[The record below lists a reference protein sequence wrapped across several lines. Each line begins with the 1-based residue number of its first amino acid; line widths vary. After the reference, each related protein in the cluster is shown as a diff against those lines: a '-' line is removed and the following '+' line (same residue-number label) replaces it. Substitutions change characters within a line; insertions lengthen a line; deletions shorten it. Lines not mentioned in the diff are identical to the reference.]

1 MLELL
6 RNFLSG
12 KRVVVI
18 AILLAI
24 PFVFFGSTSFGTT
37 FTSYGT
43 VNGEAVSQRDVS
55 LATSQVAE
63 RLKSVYGED
72 FDLDDLDETVS
83 IELIRNEIIN
93 QKTLVSQ
100 AKDLGLTVSLQ
111 DAKKEIINLE
121 IFQGD
126 KGFDPAIFEATIRAN
141 GWTPDEYFAL
151 VQESIALDRIIGAM
165 SSIAFPL
172 QRDLES
178 LASML
183 ETSRDIN
190 FIKVDKAALVS
201 AQDASLEE
209 AEDFYNEN
217 PFLFLSEEK
226 RDFSYILLS
235 YDEYKNQVSI
245 PENYVDE
252 AYSDYLNNLDQQI
265 QNRISHYMIE
275 KSNYENEDVARN
287 KILSDYE
294 QIISGQISFEDI
306 VESSS
311 EDLVSK
317 DQGGDL
323 GLSSGDAFPIEFE
336 SAILEMSLNQI
347 SEVIELEDTFH
358 ILKLTEVLK
367 PQVKSKSEMQKD
379 LTNELID
386 AESRAL
392 MQDDFL
398 SLESLVLEGL
408 TLNELSDEVSAPIQI
423 TGLKGI
429 DEIQIS
435 DFSNVNS
442 TELFSP
448 DILPNK
454 IEIFESEDSYLFVML
469 TQAIQPSVQEFVV
482 VAENAIQEVRT
493 YKANKLIEDYAD
505 TVKKSISEDTSSSL
519 VDGFSK
525 ENFKAVKR
533 FSSLLPPELITAI
546 FNSSIGE
553 LVTYKTTNGD
563 QYWAQSSNEVTPT
576 ADELGDAVSRYEEFY
591 NGSLGQQFS
600 GFIDHTMRKGQRV
613 RLQNLASDD

>member
-43 VNGEAVSQRDVS
+43 VNGEAVSQMDVS

-126 KGFDPAIFEATIRAN
+126 EGFDSAIFEATIRAN

-151 VQESIALDRIIGAM
+151 VQESIGLDRIIGAM

-190 FIKVDKAALVS
+190 FIKADKAALVS

-209 AEDFYNEN
+209 AEDFYNKN

-245 PENYVDE
+245 PENYLDE

-336 SAILEMSLNQI
+336 NAILEMSLNQI

-358 ILKLTEVLK
+358 ILKLTEILK
-367 PQVKSKSEMQKD
+367 PQVKSKSEMEKD
-379 LTNELID
+379 LLNELID
-386 AESRAL
+386 AEARAL

-442 TELFSP
+442 TELFSA

-469 TQAIQPSVQEFVV
+469 TQAIQPAVQEFVV

-505 TVKKSISEDTSSSL
+505 IVKKSILEDTSSSL
-519 VDGFSK
+519 IDGFSK

-546 FNSSIGE
+546 FDSSIGE
-553 LVTYKTTNGD
+553 LVTYKATNGD
-563 QYWAQSSNEVTPT
+563 QYWVQSSNEVTPT

>member
-24 PFVFFGSTSFGTT
+24 PFVFFGSTSFGTS

-43 VNGEAVSQRDVS
+43 VNGEAVSQMDVS

-83 IELIRNEIIN
+83 IELIKNEIIN

-126 KGFDPAIFEATIRAN
+126 EGFDPAIFEATIRAN

-151 VQESIALDRIIGAM
+151 VQESIGLDRIIGAM

-190 FIKVDKAALVS
+190 FIKADKAALVS

-235 YDEYKNQVSI
+235 YDEYRNQVSI

-336 SAILEMSLNQI
+336 NAILKMSLNQI

-367 PQVKSKSEMQKD
+367 PQVKSKSEMEKD
-379 LTNELID
+379 LLNELID

-398 SLESLVLEGL
+398 RLESLVLEGL
-408 TLNELSDEVSAPIQI
+408 TLNELSNEVSAPIQI

-493 YKANKLIEDYAD
+493 YKANKLIEDYVD
-505 TVKKSISEDTSSSL
+505 IVKKSILEDTSSSL
-519 VDGFSK
+519 IDGFSK

-553 LVTYKTTNGD
+553 LVTYKATNGD
-563 QYWAQSSNEVTPT
+563 QYWVQSSNEVTPT
-576 ADELGDAVSRYEEFY
+576 ADELGDVVSRYEEFY
-591 NGSLGQQFS
+591 NSSLGQQFS

>member
-12 KRVVVI
+12 RRVVVI

-43 VNGEAVSQRDVS
+43 VNGEAVSQMDVS

-83 IELIRNEIIN
+83 IQLIRNEIIN

-121 IFQGD
+121 MFQGD
-126 KGFDPAIFEATIRAN
+126 EGFDPAIFEATIRAN

-151 VQESIALDRIIGAM
+151 VQESIGLDRIIGAM

-183 ETSRDIN
+183 EISRDIN
-190 FIKVDKAALVS
+190 FIKADKAALVS

-235 YDEYKNQVSI
+235 YDGYRNQVSI
-245 PENYVDE
+245 PENYLDE

-336 SAILEMSLNQI
+336 NAILEMSLNQI

-358 ILKLTEVLK
+358 ILKLTEILK
-367 PQVKSKSEMQKD
+367 PQVKSKSEMEKD
-379 LTNELID
+379 LLNELID
-386 AESRAL
+386 AEARAL

-505 TVKKSISEDTSSSL
+505 TVKESILEDTSSSL

-533 FSSLLPPELITAI
+533 FSSLLPPELITDI

-553 LVTYKTTNGD
+553 LVTYKATNGD
-563 QYWAQSSNEVTPT
+563 QYWVQSSNEVTPT

-591 NGSLGQQFS
+591 NGTLGQQFS

>member
-43 VNGEAVSQRDVS
+43 VNGEAVSQMDVS

-100 AKDLGLTVSLQ
+100 AKDLGLTVSLK

-126 KGFDPAIFEATIRAN
+126 EGFDSTIFEATIRAN

-151 VQESIALDRIIGAM
+151 VQESIGLDRIIGAM

-190 FIKVDKAALVS
+190 FIKADKAALVS

-209 AEDFYNEN
+209 AEDFYNKN

-245 PENYVDE
+245 PENYLDE

-336 SAILEMSLNQI
+336 NAILEMSLNQI

-367 PQVKSKSEMQKD
+367 PQVKSKSEVEKE
-379 LTNELID
+379 LLNELID

-505 TVKKSISEDTSSSL
+505 TVKESIYEDTSSSL

-553 LVTYKTTNGD
+553 LVTYKATNGD
-563 QYWAQSSNEVTPT
+563 QYWVQSSNEVTPT

-591 NGSLGQQFS
+591 NGTLGQQFS

>member
-43 VNGEAVSQRDVS
+43 VNGEAVSQMDVS

-126 KGFDPAIFEATIRAN
+126 EGFDSTIFEATIRAN

-151 VQESIALDRIIGAM
+151 VQESIGLDRIIGAM

-190 FIKVDKAALVS
+190 FIKADKAALVS

-209 AEDFYNEN
+209 AEDFYNKN

-245 PENYVDE
+245 PENYLDE

-336 SAILEMSLNQI
+336 NAILEMSLNQI

-367 PQVKSKSEMQKD
+367 PQVKSKSEVEKE
-379 LTNELID
+379 LLNELID

-505 TVKKSISEDTSSSL
+505 TVKESIYEDTSSSL

-553 LVTYKTTNGD
+553 LVTYKATNGD
-563 QYWAQSSNEVTPT
+563 QYWVQSSNEVTPT

-591 NGSLGQQFS
+591 NGTLGQQFS

>member
-1 MLELL
+1 
-6 RNFLSG
+6 
-12 KRVVVI
+12 
-18 AILLAI
+18 
-24 PFVFFGSTSFGTT
+24 
-37 FTSYGT
+37 
-43 VNGEAVSQRDVS
+43 
-55 LATSQVAE
+55 
-63 RLKSVYGED
+63 
-72 FDLDDLDETVS
+72 
-83 IELIRNEIIN
+83 
-93 QKTLVSQ
+93 
-100 AKDLGLTVSLQ
+100 
-111 DAKKEIINLE
+111 
-121 IFQGD
+121 
-126 KGFDPAIFEATIRAN
+126 
-141 GWTPDEYFAL
+141 
-151 VQESIALDRIIGAM
+151 
-165 SSIAFPL
+165 
-172 QRDLES
+172 
-178 LASML
+178 
-183 ETSRDIN
+183 
-190 FIKVDKAALVS
+190 
-201 AQDASLEE
+201 
-209 AEDFYNEN
+209 
-217 PFLFLSEEK
+217 
-226 RDFSYILLS
+226 
-235 YDEYKNQVSI
+235 
-245 PENYVDE
+245 
-252 AYSDYLNNLDQQI
+252 
-265 QNRISHYMIE
+265 MIE

-367 PQVKSKSEMQKD
+367 PQVKSKSEMEKD
-379 LTNELID
+379 LLNELID

-493 YKANKLIEDYAD
+493 YKANKLIEDYFD
-505 TVKKSISEDTSSSL
+505 IVKKSILEDTSSSL
-519 VDGFSK
+519 IDGFSK

-553 LVTYKTTNGD
+553 LVTYKATNGD
-563 QYWAQSSNEVTPT
+563 QYWVQSSNEVKPT
-576 ADELGDAVSRYEEFY
+576 ADELGDVVSRYEEFY
-591 NGSLGQQFS
+591 NSSLGQQFS

>member
-43 VNGEAVSQRDVS
+43 VNGEAVSQMDVS

-100 AKDLGLTVSLQ
+100 AKDLGLTVSLK

-126 KGFDPAIFEATIRAN
+126 EGFDPAIFESTIRAN

-151 VQESIALDRIIGAM
+151 VQESIGLDRIIGAM

-190 FIKVDKAALVS
+190 FIKADKAALVS

-209 AEDFYNEN
+209 AEDFYNKN

-245 PENYVDE
+245 PENYLDE

-336 SAILEMSLNQI
+336 NAILEMSLNQI

-367 PQVKSKSEMQKD
+367 PQVKSKSEVEKE
-379 LTNELID
+379 LLNELID

-505 TVKKSISEDTSSSL
+505 TVKESIYEDTSSSL

-553 LVTYKTTNGD
+553 LVTYKATNGD
-563 QYWAQSSNEVTPT
+563 QYWVQSSNEVTPT

-591 NGSLGQQFS
+591 NGTLGQQFS

>member
-183 ETSRDIN
+183 ETSRDVN

-563 QYWAQSSNEVTPT
+563 QYWVQSSNEVTPS

>member
-183 ETSRDIN
+183 ETSRDVN

-336 SAILEMSLNQI
+336 NAILEMSLNQI

-563 QYWAQSSNEVTPT
+563 QYWVQSSNEVTPS

>member
-12 KRVVVI
+12 RRVVVI

-43 VNGEAVSQRDVS
+43 VNGEAVSQMDVS

-121 IFQGD
+121 MFQGD
-126 KGFDPAIFEATIRAN
+126 EGFDPAIFEATIRAN

-151 VQESIALDRIIGAM
+151 VQESIGLDRIIGAM

-190 FIKVDKAALVS
+190 FIKADKAALVS

-235 YDEYKNQVSI
+235 YDGYRNQVSI
-245 PENYVDE
+245 PENYLDE

-336 SAILEMSLNQI
+336 NAILEMSLNQI

-367 PQVKSKSEMQKD
+367 PQVKSKSEVEKE
-379 LTNELID
+379 LLNELID

-505 TVKKSISEDTSSSL
+505 TVKESILEDTSSSL

-553 LVTYKTTNGD
+553 LVTYKATNGD
-563 QYWAQSSNEVTPT
+563 QYWVQSSNEVTPT

-591 NGSLGQQFS
+591 NGTLGQQFS

>member
-12 KRVVVI
+12 RRVVVI

-43 VNGEAVSQRDVS
+43 VNGEAVSQMDVS

-121 IFQGD
+121 MFQGD
-126 KGFDPAIFEATIRAN
+126 EGFDPAIFEATIRAN

-151 VQESIALDRIIGAM
+151 VQESIGLDRIIGAM

-183 ETSRDIN
+183 EISRDIN
-190 FIKVDKAALVS
+190 FIKADKAALVS

-235 YDEYKNQVSI
+235 YDEYRNQVSI

-336 SAILEMSLNQI
+336 NAILEMSLNQI

-358 ILKLTEVLK
+358 ILKLTEILK
-367 PQVKSKSEMQKD
+367 PQVKSKSEMEKD
-379 LTNELID
+379 LLNELID
-386 AESRAL
+386 AEARAL

-442 TELFSP
+442 TELFSA

-469 TQAIQPSVQEFVV
+469 TQAIQPAVQEFVV

-505 TVKKSISEDTSSSL
+505 IVKKSILEDTSSSL
-519 VDGFSK
+519 IDGFSK

-546 FNSSIGE
+546 FDSSIGE
-553 LVTYKTTNGD
+553 LVTYKATNGD
-563 QYWAQSSNEVTPT
+563 QYWVQSSNEVTPT

>member
-493 YKANKLIEDYAD
+493 YKANMLIEDYAD

-563 QYWAQSSNEVTPT
+563 QYWVQSSNEVTPT

>member
-183 ETSRDIN
+183 ETSRDVN

-367 PQVKSKSEMQKD
+367 PQVKSKSEVEKE
-379 LTNELID
+379 LLNELID

-563 QYWAQSSNEVTPT
+563 QYWVQSSNEVTPS

>member
-43 VNGEAVSQRDVS
+43 VNGEAVSQMDVS

-100 AKDLGLTVSLQ
+100 AKDLGLTVSLK

-126 KGFDPAIFEATIRAN
+126 EGFDSTIFEATIRAN

-151 VQESIALDRIIGAM
+151 VQESIGLDRIIGAM

-190 FIKVDKAALVS
+190 FIKADKEDLVS

-209 AEDFYNEN
+209 AEDFYNKN

-245 PENYVDE
+245 PENYLDE

-336 SAILEMSLNQI
+336 NAILEMSLNQI

-367 PQVKSKSEMQKD
+367 PQVKSKSEVEKE
-379 LTNELID
+379 LLNELID

-505 TVKKSISEDTSSSL
+505 TVKESIYEDTSSSL

-553 LVTYKTTNGD
+553 LVTYKATNGD
-563 QYWAQSSNEVTPT
+563 QYWVQSSNEVTPT

-591 NGSLGQQFS
+591 NGTLGQQFS

>member
-43 VNGEAVSQRDVS
+43 VNGEAVSQMDVS

-100 AKDLGLTVSLQ
+100 AKDLGLTVSLK

-126 KGFDPAIFEATIRAN
+126 EGFDSTIFEATIRAN

-151 VQESIALDRIIGAM
+151 VQESIGLDRIIGAM

-190 FIKVDKAALVS
+190 FIKADKAALVS

-209 AEDFYNEN
+209 AEDFYNKN

-245 PENYVDE
+245 PENYLDE

-336 SAILEMSLNQI
+336 NAILEMSLNQI

-358 ILKLTEVLK
+358 ILKLTEILK
-367 PQVKSKSEMQKD
+367 PQVKSKSEMEKD
-379 LTNELID
+379 LLNELID
-386 AESRAL
+386 AEARAL

-442 TELFSP
+442 TELFSA

-469 TQAIQPSVQEFVV
+469 TQAIQPAVQEFVV

-505 TVKKSISEDTSSSL
+505 IVKKSILEDTSSSL
-519 VDGFSK
+519 IDGFSK

-546 FNSSIGE
+546 FDSSIGE
-553 LVTYKTTNGD
+553 LVTYKATNGD
-563 QYWAQSSNEVTPT
+563 QYWVQSSNEVTPT

>member
-24 PFVFFGSTSFGTT
+24 PFVFFGSTSFGTS

-43 VNGEAVSQRDVS
+43 VNGEAVSQMDVS

-83 IELIRNEIIN
+83 IELIKNEIIN

-126 KGFDPAIFEATIRAN
+126 EGFDPAIFEATIRAN

-151 VQESIALDRIIGAM
+151 VQESIGLDRIIGAM

-190 FIKVDKAALVS
+190 FIKADKAALVS

-235 YDEYKNQVSI
+235 YDEYRNQVSI

-336 SAILEMSLNQI
+336 NAILEMSLNQI

-367 PQVKSKSEMQKD
+367 PQVKSKSEVEKE
-379 LTNELID
+379 LLNELID

-505 TVKKSISEDTSSSL
+505 TVKESIYEDTSSSL

-553 LVTYKTTNGD
+553 LVTYKATNGD
-563 QYWAQSSNEVTPT
+563 QYWVQSSNEVTPT

-591 NGSLGQQFS
+591 NGTLGQQFS

>member
-100 AKDLGLTVSLQ
+100 ARDLGLTVSLQ

-386 AESRAL
+386 AETRAL

-408 TLNELSDEVSAPIQI
+408 SLNELSDEVSAPIQI

-454 IEIFESEDSYLFVML
+454 IEIFESEDSYLFIML

-563 QYWAQSSNEVTPT
+563 QYWVQSSNEVTPT

-591 NGSLGQQFS
+591 NGFLGQQFS

>member
-408 TLNELSDEVSAPIQI
+408 SLNELSDEVSAPIQI

-454 IEIFESEDSYLFVML
+454 IEIFESEDSYLFIML

-563 QYWAQSSNEVTPT
+563 QYWVQSSNEVTPT

>member
-24 PFVFFGSTSFGTT
+24 PFVFFGSTSFGTS

-43 VNGEAVSQRDVS
+43 VNGEAVSQMDVS

-83 IELIRNEIIN
+83 IELIKNEIIN

-121 IFQGD
+121 MFQGD
-126 KGFDPAIFEATIRAN
+126 EGFDPAIFEATIRAN

-151 VQESIALDRIIGAM
+151 VQESIGLDRIIGAM

-190 FIKVDKAALVS
+190 FIKADKAALVS

-235 YDEYKNQVSI
+235 YDEYRNQVSI

-252 AYSDYLNNLDQQI
+252 AYIDYLNNLDQQI

-336 SAILEMSLNQI
+336 NAILEMSLNQI

-367 PQVKSKSEMQKD
+367 PQVKSKSEVEKE
-379 LTNELID
+379 LLNELID

-398 SLESLVLEGL
+398 RLESLVLEGL
-408 TLNELSDEVSAPIQI
+408 TLNELSNEVSAPIQI

-505 TVKKSISEDTSSSL
+505 TVKESIYEDTSSSL

-553 LVTYKTTNGD
+553 LVTYKATNGD
-563 QYWAQSSNEVTPT
+563 QYWVQSSNEVTPT

-591 NGSLGQQFS
+591 NGTLGQQFS

>member
-183 ETSRDIN
+183 ETSRDVN

-505 TVKKSISEDTSSSL
+505 TVKESILEDTSNSL

-563 QYWAQSSNEVTPT
+563 QYWVQSSNEVTPS

>member
-24 PFVFFGSTSFGTT
+24 PFVFFGSTSFGTS

-43 VNGEAVSQRDVS
+43 VNGEAVSQMDVS

-83 IELIRNEIIN
+83 IELIKNEIIN

-126 KGFDPAIFEATIRAN
+126 EGFDPAIFEATIRAN

-151 VQESIALDRIIGAM
+151 VQESIGLDRIIGAM

-190 FIKVDKAALVS
+190 FIKADKAALVS

-245 PENYVDE
+245 PENYLDE

-336 SAILEMSLNQI
+336 NAILEMSLNQI

-367 PQVKSKSEMQKD
+367 PQVKSKSEMEKD
-379 LTNELID
+379 LLNELID

-398 SLESLVLEGL
+398 RLESLVLEGL
-408 TLNELSDEVSAPIQI
+408 TLNELSNEVSAPIQI

-442 TELFSP
+442 TELFSL

-493 YKANKLIEDYAD
+493 YKANKLIEDYVD
-505 TVKKSISEDTSSSL
+505 IVKKSILEDTSSSL
-519 VDGFSK
+519 IDGFSK

-553 LVTYKTTNGD
+553 LVTYKATNGD
-563 QYWAQSSNEVTPT
+563 QYWVQSSNEVTPT
-576 ADELGDAVSRYEEFY
+576 ADELGDVVSRYEEFY
-591 NGSLGQQFS
+591 NSSLGQQFS

>member
-43 VNGEAVSQRDVS
+43 VNGEAVSQMDVS

-121 IFQGD
+121 MFQGD
-126 KGFDPAIFEATIRAN
+126 EGFDPAIFEATIRAN

-151 VQESIALDRIIGAM
+151 VQESIGLDRIIGAM

-183 ETSRDIN
+183 EISRDIN
-190 FIKVDKAALVS
+190 FIKADKAALVS

-235 YDEYKNQVSI
+235 YDGYRNQVSI
-245 PENYVDE
+245 PENYLDE

-336 SAILEMSLNQI
+336 NAILEMSLNQI

-358 ILKLTEVLK
+358 ILKLTEILK
-367 PQVKSKSEMQKD
+367 PQVKSKSEMEKD
-379 LTNELID
+379 LLNELID
-386 AESRAL
+386 AEARAL

-442 TELFSP
+442 TELFSA

-469 TQAIQPSVQEFVV
+469 TQAIQPAVQEFVV

-505 TVKKSISEDTSSSL
+505 IVKKSILEDTSSSL
-519 VDGFSK
+519 IDGFSK

-546 FNSSIGE
+546 FDSSIGE
-553 LVTYKTTNGD
+553 LVTYKATNGD
-563 QYWAQSSNEVTPT
+563 QYWVQSSNEVTPT

>member
-398 SLESLVLEGL
+398 SLESLVLGGL
-408 TLNELSDEVSAPIQI
+408 SLNELSDEVSAPIQI

-454 IEIFESEDSYLFVML
+454 IEIFESEDSYLFIML

-563 QYWAQSSNEVTPT
+563 QYWVQSSNEVTPT